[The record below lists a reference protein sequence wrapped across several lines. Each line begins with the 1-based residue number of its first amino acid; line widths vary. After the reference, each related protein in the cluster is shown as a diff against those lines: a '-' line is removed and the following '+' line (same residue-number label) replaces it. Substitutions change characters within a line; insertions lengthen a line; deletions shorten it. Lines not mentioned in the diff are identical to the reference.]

1 MKKKMKMMVSVA
13 VIAAL
18 VLTGCGGTSTQA
30 PAESTEAPAATTEEA
45 TTEEATETPAGEP
58 VEISLMLQL
67 PPEIVLENNPVI
79 EAIEEKLNVKLNIE
93 APPLNSYEDRVKMAM
108 ATGEMPDLLHY
119 GADIFATQ
127 WAEEGL
133 LLEVT
138 DKLKEYPG
146 LASNISQEQ
155 LGDTE
160 FFGDGKIYGVPR
172 PNSADKWGYLI
183 NQKWL
188 DKVGLEA
195 PKTIDEFIEVCRA
208 FTNDDPDGNGN
219 DDTFGAGL
227 HAQQS
232 SLDSGIWHLMNDF
245 LSSAYYISSWHQ
257 GLPDVDGSA
266 KLRAL
271 KSEYPEYMQ
280 LLHDLYSEGIIDR
293 EFITHGGEEAQ
304 EKFAQQRVGIIG
316 AAEGSYMT
324 SIVERYSLNAED
336 YTFVQPLVK
345 EAGEKPVYAVPPSC
359 WMAYYVNANSS
370 PEKQDAVLRL
380 LDFANSEEG
389 FILMHMGVQG
399 VHYDSYDIN
408 TRTVVR
414 TPEQSEARD
423 TATSNMFAMA
433 NAYQEKQALE
443 GGSTPENVAIWQEQ
457 TAASAAA
464 TTSIYF
470 GATKMLDK
478 VGVEFPDDL
487 QTINSLEVRFVTG
500 EAQLDELM
508 EFINGK
514 FKDDTSAIAGE
525 LTEFMKE
532 NPPRYVD

>member
-1 MKKKMKMMVSVA
+1 MKMKRILSTAVMVM
-13 VIAAL
+13 L
-18 VLTGCGGTSTQA
+18 VLTGCGSARA
-30 PAESTEAPAATTEEA
+30 PETESNG
-45 TTEEATETPAGEP
+45 ETAQGGAGDP
-58 VEISLMLQL
+58 VEISVMLQL
-67 PPEIVLENNPVI
+67 NPEIVLDNNPVI
-79 EAIEEKLNVKLNIE
+79 EEIEKKLNIKLNIE
-93 APPLNSYEDRVKMAM
+93 APPLNGYEDRVKMAM

-133 LLEVT
+133 LLDVT
-138 DKLKEYPG
+138 DEIQKYPD
-146 LASNISQEQ
+146 LANNISQEQ

-160 FFGDGKIYGVPR
+160 FFSDGKIYGVPR

-183 NQKWL
+183 NQAWL
-188 DKVGLEA
+188 DEVGLEA

-219 DDTFGAGL
+219 DDTFGASL
-227 HAQQS
+227 NAQQA
-232 SLDSGIWHLMNDF
+232 SLDSGVWHLMNDF

-257 GLPDVDGSA
+257 GLPDVDGEA
-266 KLRAL
+266 RLRAL
-271 KSEYPEYMQ
+271 KSEYSEYMQ
-280 LLHDLYSEGIIDR
+280 LLFDLYSEGIIDR
-293 EFITHGGEEAQ
+293 EFITHGGEESQ
-304 EKFAQQRVGIIG
+304 EKFAQQKVGIIG
-316 AAEGSYMT
+316 ASEGSYMT
-324 SIVERYSLNAED
+324 SIIERYSLNAED
-336 YTFVQPLVK
+336 YTFVQPLV
-345 EAGEKPVYAVPPSC
+345 ENEGDRPVYAVPPSC

-389 FILMHMGVQG
+389 FILMQMGVEG
-399 VHYDSYDIN
+399 LHYDSYDID

-414 TPEQSEARD
+414 TPEQVEARD
-423 TATSNMFAMA
+423 KATSNMFAMA
-433 NAYQEKQALE
+433 NAFGEKQALE

-457 TAASAAA
+457 TAVSSAA

-478 VGVEFPDDL
+478 IGVEFPDDL

-500 EAQLDELM
+500 EAELDELM
-508 EFINGK
+508 EFVNGR
-514 FKDDTSAIAGE
+514 FKTATTDIADE
-525 LTEFMKE
+525 LSEFMKE